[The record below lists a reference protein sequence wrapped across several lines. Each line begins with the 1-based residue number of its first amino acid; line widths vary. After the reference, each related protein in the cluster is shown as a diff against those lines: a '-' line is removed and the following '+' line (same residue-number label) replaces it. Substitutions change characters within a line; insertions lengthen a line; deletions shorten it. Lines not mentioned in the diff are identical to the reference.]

1 VNPSIEACRRWVRAA
16 EAGRVGEF
24 ITRPPGFDERTRGNL
39 EPVEPDTGRR
49 HAARGVCR
57 NERHGFGMERNS
69 EMTGTGKN
77 IRMGRLFGEGGKAVV
92 VACDH
97 GMFDGPH
104 AGMEDIPAMLDRLG
118 DGPDAILLSPGMLP
132 RCADYFGRRSAPMA
146 ITRLN
151 FNSVFCFQWG
161 YRESVITNL
170 YQPEDAAANGAD
182 AVLVCLTLKTG
193 SEAVDARNA
202 EIFADLCLK
211 AHRLGLPVMGEY
223 FPHSHLTKE
232 PEAFHEEILI
242 GCRMLAELG
251 VDCIKTFHTRQFP
264 RITGTCP
271 VPILGLG
278 AEKTP
283 TDLDAL
289 ALAEKEIRDGA
300 GGVVFGRNAVQA
312 SDPRAFVAALQDVV
326 KRGAT
331 AADACAK
338 HGLNAES

>member
-1 VNPSIEACRRWVRAA
+1 MATGLDVR
-16 EAGRVGEF
+16 
-24 ITRPPGFDERTRGNL
+24 L
-39 EPVEPDTGRR
+39 
-49 HAARGVCR
+49 
-57 NERHGFGMERNS
+57 
-69 EMTGTGKN
+69 GK
-77 IRMGRLFGEGGKAVV
+77 LFGDVGRAVV

-104 AGMEDIPAMLDRLG
+104 AGMEDIPAMLERVG
-118 DGPDAILLSPGMLP
+118 DGPDAVLLSPGMLP
-132 RCADYFGRRSAPMA
+132 RASAFFGRRNAPLAM
-146 ITRLN
+146 TRLN

-161 YRESVITNL
+161 YKESVISNL
-170 YQPEDAAANGAD
+170 YQPEDAACNGAD

-202 EIFADLCLK
+202 ELFADLCLK

-223 FPHSHLTKE
+223 FPHSHLTKDPAE
-232 PEAFHEEILI
+232 FHAEILV

-251 VDCIKTFHTRQFP
+251 ADCIKTFYTQDFAEV
-264 RITGTCP
+264 TATCP

-289 ALAEKEIRDGA
+289 KLAENEIRDGA

-312 SDPRAFVAALQDVV
+312 SNPKAFVSALQDVV
-326 KRGAT
+326 KRGAK
-331 AADACAK
+331 AEDACRR
-338 HGLNAES
+338 HGLTGLQAK

>member
-1 VNPSIEACRRWVRAA
+1 MQD
-16 EAGRVGEF
+16 GR
-24 ITRPPGFDERTRGNL
+24 D
-39 EPVEPDTGRR
+39 
-49 HAARGVCR
+49 
-57 NERHGFGMERNS
+57 
-69 EMTGTGKN
+69 
-77 IRMGRLFGEGGKAVV
+77 IRLGRLFGAAGKAVV

-104 AGMEDIPAMLDRLG
+104 AGMEDLPAMLERVG

-132 RCADYFGRRSAPMA
+132 RVAAYFGRRAAPLA

-161 YRESVITNL
+161 YRESVISHL
-170 YQPEDAAANGAD
+170 YAPEDAARNGAD
-182 AVLVCLTLKTG
+182 AVLVCLTLRTG

-211 AHRLGLPVMGEY
+211 AHRLGLPVLGEY
-223 FPHSHLTKE
+223 FPHSHLTKDPGE
-232 PEAFHEEILI
+232 FHEEILV

-251 VDCIKTFHTRQFP
+251 ADCIKTFYTRRFAE
-264 RITGTCP
+264 ITSKCP

-283 TDLDAL
+283 TDLAAL
-289 ALAEKEIRDGA
+289 KLAENEMRDGA

-312 SDPRAFVAALQDVV
+312 SNPKAFVAALQDVV
-326 KRGAT
+326 KCGTT
-331 AADACAK
+331 AEVACRK
-338 HGLNAES
+338 HGLTGG